1 MAVPR
6 SLLHIDGAD
15 EASLSACFWGSAS
28 AWLIEQKKKKK
39 CVCVWGGGGVGEG
52 FSAHIAQM

>member
-39 CVCVWGGGGVGEG
+39 KNGGEREKAVG
-52 FSAHIAQM
+52 FLLYIAQM

>member
-39 CVCVWGGGGVGEG
+39 KMGEKEKRLWV
-52 FSAHIAQM
+52 FCCT